1 MPADKCRMGV
11 GVRMYLMYAILRLYK
26 AHAKLPQAT
35 KNNKTELS

>member
-11 GVRMYLMYAILRLYK
+11 GVRMYLMYAILRLYRTR
-26 AHAKLPQAT
+26 AKLPQAT